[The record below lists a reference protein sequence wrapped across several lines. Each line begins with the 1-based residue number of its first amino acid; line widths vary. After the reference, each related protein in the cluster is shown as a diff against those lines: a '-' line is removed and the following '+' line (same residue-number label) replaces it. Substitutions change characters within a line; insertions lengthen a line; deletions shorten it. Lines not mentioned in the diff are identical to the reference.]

1 MITYC
6 PLNARS
12 ELMSLVNCPWGGVFD
27 TWRRFQIAD
36 PASNNPGFKPTLG
49 SGLGATVDS
58 LAPPPQARD
67 KRAIAA
73 ETEYNL
79 IVRAPLGPRR
89 WGAENNVPLAALRT
103 ICSGSPSTTKLQKL
117 PGSRARPRRRGT

>member
-1 MITYC
+1 MITYG

-27 TWRRFQIAD
+27 TSRRFQIAD

-58 LAPPPQARD
+58 VALPAQARD
-67 KRAIAA
+67 DRAIAA
-73 ETEYNL
+73 ANEYHL

-89 WGAENNVPLAALRT
+89 WGVENNVPLAASRT
-103 ICSGSPSTTKLQKL
+103 I
-117 PGSRARPRRRGT
+117 